1 MNKQEI
7 LSLIE
12 EEDVEFIR
20 LQFADVFGNLKNIA
34 VTPERF
40 ERVLDNR
47 YPFDGA
53 GFFGGRY
60 DFDEDLYLCPD
71 LDTFVILPWR
81 PQQSRVGKFIC
92 DICYSDGTPFEMSS
106 RYILEKIVKKAKD
119 AGYTFVVNPE
129 C

>member
-81 PQQSRVGKFIC
+81 PQQSCVGKFIC

-119 AGYTFVVNPE
+119 AGYTFVVNP
-129 C
+129 